1 MIWVLGYKTTEMK
14 YHFHHVTWHLLSM
27 LPITCDTDL
36 DHLSKV
42 VFVRFIHCFSHSH
55 ASFFFFMLLH
65 LFIVSHPFIFKSS
78 EFLDF
83 LSSYCSVPESVVL
96 KSLMMIVDTSIY
108 LSLQFYQFLL
118 YAFWSSYS
126 LSKHLE
132 VLYPLDE
139 LNPLLLWNGCL
150 YPFLLCHIID

>member
-55 ASFFFFMLLH
+55 ASFFFFYVVAFVYL
-65 LFIVSHPFIFKSS
+65 
-78 EFLDF
+78 
-83 LSSYCSVPESVVL
+83 LSSLYFQLFWILFYTYCDTH
-96 KSLMMIVDTSIY
+96 IVG
-108 LSLQFYQFLL
+108 FLL
-118 YAFWSSYS
+118 PNLMHSISPFFSFP
-126 LSKHLE
+126 LVDHHL
-132 VLYPLDE
+132 D
-139 LNPLLLWNGCL
+139 WNGFSSHTKFSPVL
-150 YPFLLCHIID
+150 VTKFYVLLSF